1 MTAGETGKQ
10 VGGRTGERTVEGS
23 PDMEAARRRLVEERA
38 RLEQVRLSLLD
49 EAAVSEP
56 EREAFSELSLVDQ
69 HPADIGTETFEREK
83 DLSILE
89 QVEAQLRDVDRA
101 MARLDDGTY
110 GTCEACGK
118 PIDAARLEARPAT
131 RFCLED
137 QMAAEGGAQ
146 A

>member
-1 MTAGETGKQ
+1 MNAPDAGNE
-10 VGGRTGERTVEGS
+10 GGGTNTSRS
-23 PDMEAARRRLVEERA
+23 DPDRA
-38 RLEQVRLSLLD
+38 RERLLEEQARLQQVRQSLMD
-49 EAAVSEP
+49 ETAESQP
-56 EREAFSELSLVDQ
+56 ERDAFSELSLVDQ

-101 MARLDDGTY
+101 MARVDEGTY

-131 RFCLED
+131 RFCLDD
-137 QMAAEGGAQ
+137 QMAAEGGAS